1 MSSLWP
7 DFIRIWSTIPM
18 ILTRYLGSHLEDI
31 LTKNLLKISESGTL
45 LSNASW
51 TIFVL
56 ICSIIYDILYVLF
69 LAYIL
74 WDFLLIYSV
83 LLNGEKYG
91 LVTDDIWIGNN
102 SIFKYEV
109 WTMHYYAKK
118 LGDNIL
124 SWIQILF

>member
-1 MSSLWP
+1 
-7 DFIRIWSTIPM
+7 M
-18 ILTRYLGSHLEDI
+18 ILTKYLGSHLEDI

-56 ICSIIYDILYVLF
+56 IYSIIYDNLYALF

-74 WDFLLIYSV
+74 WDFLLIHSV

-102 SIFKYEV
+102 SIFKYELCI
-109 WTMHYYAKK
+109 TMLK
-118 LGDNIL
+118 N
-124 SWIQILF
+124 